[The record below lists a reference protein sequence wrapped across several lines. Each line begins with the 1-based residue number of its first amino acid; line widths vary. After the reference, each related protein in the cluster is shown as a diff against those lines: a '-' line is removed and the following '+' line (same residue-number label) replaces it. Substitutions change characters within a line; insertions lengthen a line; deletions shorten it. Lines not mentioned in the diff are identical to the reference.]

1 MALPKPEPGLV
12 FRYDYLW
19 ARQSA
24 NRAQSGKE
32 RPACLVATP
41 LDADFV
47 LILPIT
53 HSKPGPNTA
62 AVEIPDAV
70 RRALGLNHERSWVIV
85 SEYNVDT
92 WPNAG
97 IAPLKD
103 RKAFSYGFIPPRL
116 FESIRRL
123 FIQEVRR
130 GAKAVDRRE

>member
-24 NRAQSGKE
+24 ARAQSGKE

-41 LDADFV
+41 LEGDFV

-53 HSKPGPNTA
+53 RSKPGPNTA

-70 RRALGLNHERSWVIV
+70 RHALGLDHERSWVIV
-85 SEYNVDT
+85 SEFNVDT

-97 IAPLKD
+97 IAPVKGRD
-103 RKAFSYGFIPPRL
+103 TFHYGFIPPRL
-116 FESIRRL
+116 FEAIRKL
-123 FIQEVRR
+123 FIQEMKR